1 MLTFILSKVKKKAV
15 LSICVQPTVSLE
27 PCKNYKQEE
36 PVPPV
41 NQSGVFLPQPAVKP
55 LTLSDFLSLT
65 RSVNEENKE
74 RSAEERKAQIE
85 AEREEDLRKIS
96 NLIYRSMS

>member
-41 NQSGVFLPQPAVKP
+41 NQSGVFLPQPAAKP
-55 LTLSDFLSLT
+55 LTLSDLLSLT

-74 RSAEERKAQIE
+74 RNEEGRKAQIE
-85 AEREEDLRKIS
+85 AEREEDLRNIS
-96 NLIYRSMS
+96 NLIHRSMS

>member
-15 LSICVQPTVSLE
+15 LSICVQPTVLLE

-41 NQSGVFLPQPAVKP
+41 NQSGVLPQPAGKP
-55 LTLSDFLSLT
+55 FTLSDFLSLT
-65 RSVNEENKE
+65 RSVNKENKE
-74 RSAEERKAQIE
+74 RNEEGRKAQIE
-85 AEREEDLRKIS
+85 AEREEDLRNIS

>member
-1 MLTFILSKVKKKAV
+1 M
-15 LSICVQPTVSLE
+15 
-27 PCKNYKQEE
+27 
-36 PVPPV
+36 

-55 LTLSDFLSLT
+55 LKLSDFLSLT